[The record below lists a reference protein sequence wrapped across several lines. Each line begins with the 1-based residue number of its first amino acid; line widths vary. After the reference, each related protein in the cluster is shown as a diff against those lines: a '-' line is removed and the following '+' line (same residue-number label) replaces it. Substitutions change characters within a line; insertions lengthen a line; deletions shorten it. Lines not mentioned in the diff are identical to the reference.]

1 MYVNAGVRA
10 GRGPPMLRN
19 RRFAQPAKTPFSARL
34 LREATPVLQSWCCRE
49 RRCRGFSIRPET
61 KEGPF
66 VLKCADRLEGEGGN
80 GRTNRCGPHRR
91 FHGEASRFTASDPL
105 RQTWGKVWR
114 TLRGTS
120 VRAGGVL
127 QLSNGDESP
136 EWLRQ
141 KEGRESVGG
150 VEERWR
156 IVRGL
161 RTMAQSHG
169 AVLSE
174 DVLRGRREPRP
185 DCLLSTIKGKKKRRR
200 VLLLSPF
207 SALLPALPWLPT
219 SRCTVSSIRAFSI
232 STVKPVRPSTA
243 SAAPVPKSTPSAW
256 NRARTPPPASAS
268 AARKTSATA

>member
-1 MYVNAGVRA
+1 MTMPSSQGR
-10 GRGPPMLRN
+10 RGPSFAKSFSVLTNTNQCPTAMETAVSLNRQK
-19 RRFAQPAKTPFSARL
+19 RRFQPVCCVK
-34 LREATPVLQSWCCRE
+34 ATPVLQSRCCRE

-91 FHGEASRFTASDPL
+91 FVSMAKRRGSRRRIRCVTRGARFGERFEGRRSEP
-105 RQTWGKVWR
+105 
-114 TLRGTS
+114 
-120 VRAGGVL
+120 GGL

-136 EWLRQ
+136 EGLRQ
-141 KEGRESVGG
+141 KEGHESVGG

-185 DCLLSTIKGKKKRRR
+185 DCLLSTIKGKKK
-200 VLLLSPF
+200 
-207 SALLPALPWLPT
+207 
-219 SRCTVSSIRAFSI
+219 
-232 STVKPVRPSTA
+232 
-243 SAAPVPKSTPSAW
+243 
-256 NRARTPPPASAS
+256 
-268 AARKTSATA
+268 

>member
-1 MYVNAGVRA
+1 MPSSQGR
-10 GRGPPMLRN
+10 RGPSFAKSFSVLTNTNQCQTAMETAVSLNRQK
-19 RRFAQPAKTPFSARL
+19 RRFQPVCCVK
-34 LREATPVLQSWCCRE
+34 ATPVLQSRCCRE

-66 VLKCADRLEGEGGN
+66 VLKCADRLEGRRRKREE
-80 GRTNRCGPHRR
+80 RIEWRPASSVR

-105 RQTWGKVWR
+105 RQNVGQGWR

-136 EWLRQ
+136 EGLRQ

-161 RTMAQSHG
+161 RTW
-169 AVLSE
+169 
-174 DVLRGRREPRP
+174 
-185 DCLLSTIKGKKKRRR
+185 RR
-200 VLLLSPF
+200 VT
-207 SALLPALPWLPT
+207 A
-219 SRCTVSSIRAFSI
+219 RCCL
-232 STVKPVRPSTA
+232 
-243 SAAPVPKSTPSAW
+243 
-256 NRARTPPPASAS
+256 
-268 AARKTSATA
+268 KTS

>member
-1 MYVNAGVRA
+1 MTMPSSQGR
-10 GRGPPMLRN
+10 RGPSFAKSFSVLTNTNQCPTAMETAVSLNRQK
-19 RRFAQPAKTPFSARL
+19 RRFQPVCCVK
-34 LREATPVLQSWCCRE
+34 ATPVLQSRCCRE

-61 KEGPF
+61 KEGSF

-91 FHGEASRFTASDPL
+91 FVSMAKRHGSR
-105 RQTWGKVWR
+105 RRIRCVKRGKVWR

-136 EWLRQ
+136 EGLRQ

-150 VEERWR
+150 VGERWR

-185 DCLLSTIKGKKKRRR
+185 DCLLSTIKGKKK
-200 VLLLSPF
+200 
-207 SALLPALPWLPT
+207 
-219 SRCTVSSIRAFSI
+219 
-232 STVKPVRPSTA
+232 
-243 SAAPVPKSTPSAW
+243 
-256 NRARTPPPASAS
+256 
-268 AARKTSATA
+268 

>member
-1 MYVNAGVRA
+1 MTMPSSQGR
-10 GRGPPMLRN
+10 RGPSLAKSFSVLTNTNQCPTAMETAVSLNRQK
-19 RRFAQPAKTPFSARL
+19 RRFQPVCCVK
-34 LREATPVLQSWCCRE
+34 ATPVLQSRCCRE

-91 FHGEASRFTASDPL
+91 FHGEAPRFPASDPL

-136 EWLRQ
+136 EGLRQ

-185 DCLLSTIKGKKKRRR
+185 DCLLSTIKGKKK
-200 VLLLSPF
+200 
-207 SALLPALPWLPT
+207 
-219 SRCTVSSIRAFSI
+219 
-232 STVKPVRPSTA
+232 
-243 SAAPVPKSTPSAW
+243 
-256 NRARTPPPASAS
+256 
-268 AARKTSATA
+268 

>member
-1 MYVNAGVRA
+1 MTMPSSQGR
-10 GRGPPMLRN
+10 RGPSFAKSFSVLTNTNQCPTAMETAVSLNRQK
-19 RRFAQPAKTPFSARL
+19 RRFQPVCCVK
-34 LREATPVLQSWCCRE
+34 ATPVLQSWCCRE

-91 FHGEASRFTASDPL
+91 RSVAVHGVGSAASNVGR
-105 RQTWGKVWR
+105 VWR

-136 EWLRQ
+136 EGLRQ

-185 DCLLSTIKGKKKRRR
+185 DCLLSTIKGKKK
-200 VLLLSPF
+200 
-207 SALLPALPWLPT
+207 
-219 SRCTVSSIRAFSI
+219 
-232 STVKPVRPSTA
+232 
-243 SAAPVPKSTPSAW
+243 
-256 NRARTPPPASAS
+256 
-268 AARKTSATA
+268 

>member
-1 MYVNAGVRA
+1 M
-10 GRGPPMLRN
+10 RGQA
-19 RRFAQPAKTPFSARL
+19 RRRRRKRENESMRPASS
-34 LREATPVLQSWCCRE
+34 V
-49 RRCRGFSIRPET
+49 
-61 KEGPF
+61 
-66 VLKCADRLEGEGGN
+66 
-80 GRTNRCGPHRR
+80 R

-136 EWLRQ
+136 EGLRQ

-185 DCLLSTIKGKKKRRR
+185 DCLLSTIKGKEALQKYPEQSFAQKFGLCNRQK
-200 VLLLSPF
+200 F
-207 SALLPALPWLPT
+207 SG
-219 SRCTVSSIRAFSI
+219 
-232 STVKPVRPSTA
+232 
-243 SAAPVPKSTPSAW
+243 
-256 NRARTPPPASAS
+256 
-268 AARKTSATA
+268 RKIKEGF